1 MEKED
6 NIQVQSTVEEDTI
19 DIVDLL
25 RKVWLKRK
33 LILVIT
39 GAFMALGLIVALL
52 TPNQYTA
59 QCTLVP
65 QTGQQRTGGS
75 LGGLA
80 AMAGINLGSISS
92 GEILSPNVYPNII
105 KNIDFQKELLY
116 SLYIFDDAEKPVTY
130 FEHSTNP
137 LYRRFNL
144 LGTIKKYTIG
154 LPGTIIGA
162 IRGEPEDEPT
172 DGAAGIAG
180 IETISKLTYS
190 EQKVLKGLYEAF
202 SLSLNQKEGYVQ
214 LSTTMRDP
222 YLAAQITTK
231 AQQLLQEYLT
241 GFKLQKVQANLEFVE
256 ATYEEAKA
264 NFEAKQE
271 ELARFRDAN
280 VNLTSAMAR
289 TREEKLQSE
298 YTLLLGVYTE
308 LAKQKEQAKIAVT
321 ETTPI
326 LTVIEPVVVPVEKS
340 KPSRARMLI
349 IYTFLGLIVGVGWV
363 LGMPYL
369 KEVFSKVRKQ
379 N

>member
-6 NIQVQSTVEEDTI
+6 TI
-19 DIVDLL
+19 DLVALV
-25 RKVWLKRK
+25 RKVWVKRK
-33 LILVIT
+33 LVLIIT
-39 GAFMALGLIVALL
+39 GSFMALGLFVALL

-59 QCTLVP
+59 RCTLVP
-65 QTGQQRTGGS
+65 QAGKQSSGGN

-80 AMAGINLGSISS
+80 AMAGINLGSVSS
-92 GEILSPNVYPNII
+92 GEVLSPNVYPNII
-105 KNIDFQKELLY
+105 KNVDFQKELIH
-116 SLYIFDDAEKPVTY
+116 SLYVFEDVEEPVTY
-130 FEHSTNP
+130 YTYATDP
-137 LYRRFNL
+137 QYRKFNL
-144 LGTIKKYTIG
+144 LGSIKKYTVG
-154 LPGTIIGA
+154 LLGTIVEA
-162 IRGEPEDEPT
+162 IRGEPEENNKLI
-172 DGAAGIAG
+172 GSGI
-180 IETISKLTYS
+180 SVSRLTYK
-190 EQKVLKGLYEAF
+190 EHKVLERLHKVF
-202 SLSLNQKEGYVQ
+202 TLSLNQKEGYVQ

-231 AQQLLQEYLT
+231 AQQLLQAYLT
-241 GFKLQKVQANLEFVE
+241 DFKLQKVQANLEFVE
-256 ATYEEAKA
+256 GSYREAKA

-298 YTLLLGVYTE
+298 YSLLLGVYTE

>member
-1 MEKED
+1 M
-6 NIQVQSTVEEDTI
+6 
-19 DIVDLL
+19 
-25 RKVWLKRK
+25 
-33 LILVIT
+33 
-39 GAFMALGLIVALL
+39 
-52 TPNQYTA
+52 
-59 QCTLVP
+59 
-65 QTGQQRTGGS
+65 
-75 LGGLA
+75 
-80 AMAGINLGSISS
+80 
-92 GEILSPNVYPNII
+92 
-105 KNIDFQKELLY
+105 
-116 SLYIFDDAEKPVTY
+116 
-130 FEHSTNP
+130 
-137 LYRRFNL
+137 
-144 LGTIKKYTIG
+144 
-154 LPGTIIGA
+154 
-162 IRGEPEDEPT
+162 
-172 DGAAGIAG
+172 
-180 IETISKLTYS
+180 
-190 EQKVLKGLYEAF
+190 
-202 SLSLNQKEGYVQ
+202 Q

-222 YLAAQITTK
+222 YLAAQITLK
-231 AQQLLQEYLT
+231 GQQLLQKYLT
-241 GFKLQKVQANLEFVE
+241 EFKLQKVRANLEFVE
-256 ATYEEAKA
+256 ASYQEARQ

>member
-6 NIQVQSTVEEDTI
+6 TI
-19 DIVDLL
+19 DLVALL
-25 RKVWLKRK
+25 RKIWVQRK
-33 LILVIT
+33 TVLIIT
-39 GAFMALGLIVALL
+39 GSFMALGLLVALL

-59 QCTLVP
+59 RCTLVP
-65 QTGQQRTGGS
+65 QTGQQSSGGS
-75 LGGLA
+75 LSGLA
-80 AMAGINLGSISS
+80 AMAGINLGSVTS
-92 GEILSPNVYPNII
+92 GEVLSPNVYPNII
-105 KNIDFQKELLY
+105 KNAAFQKDLIH
-116 SLYIFDDAEKPVTY
+116 SLYVFENVEEPVTY
-130 FEHSTNP
+130 YEYATDP
-137 LYRRFNL
+137 KYGKFNL
-144 LGTIKKYTIG
+144 LGVLKKYTIG

-162 IRGEPEDEPT
+162 IRGEPEDEPLRAT
-172 DGAAGIAG
+172 AGDSG
-180 IETISKLTYS
+180 DKPMLHLTYKE
-190 EQKVLKGLYEAF
+190 EQVLKDLYEVF

-214 LSTTMRDP
+214 LSTTLRDP
-222 YLAAQITTK
+222 FLAAQITSK
-231 AQQLLQEYLT
+231 AQHLLQEYLT

-298 YTLLLGVYTE
+298 YTLLLSVYTE

-340 KPSRARMLI
+340 KPSRAKMLMI
-349 IYTFLGLIVGVGWV
+349 FTFWGLVVGVGWV
-363 LGMPYL
+363 LGWPYVKGVYEKL
-369 KEVFSKVRKQ
+369 KKED
-379 N
+379 

>member
-6 NIQVQSTVEEDTI
+6 TI
-19 DIVDLL
+19 DLVALV
-25 RKVWLKRK
+25 RKVWVKRK
-33 LILVIT
+33 LVLIIT
-39 GAFMALGLIVALL
+39 GAFMALGLFIALL

-65 QTGQQRTGGS
+65 QTGQQRSGGN

-80 AMAGINLGSISS
+80 AMAGINLGSVGS
-92 GEILSPNVYPNII
+92 GEVLSPNVYPNII
-105 KNIDFQKELLY
+105 KNVEFQKELIH
-116 SLYIFDDAEKPVTY
+116 SLYVFEDVEEPVTY
-130 FEHSTNP
+130 YNYVTDP
-137 LYRRFNL
+137 QYRKFNL
-144 LGTIKKYTIG
+144 LGTIKKYTVG
-154 LPGTIIGA
+154 LPGTILGA
-162 IRGEPEDEPT
+162 IRGEPEENNT
-172 DGAAGIAG
+172 LTGSGISVSRMTHK
-180 IETISKLTYS
+180 EH
-190 EQKVLKGLYEAF
+190 KVLEHLYKVF
-202 SLSLNQKEGYVQ
+202 MLSLNPKEGYVQ

-256 ATYEEAKA
+256 SSYREAKA

-280 VNLTSAMAR
+280 VNLTSAVAK

-340 KPSRARMLI
+340 KPARAMILF
-349 IYTFLGLIVGVGWV
+349 IYTFLGIMIGIGWV
-363 LGMPYL
+363 LGAPVL
-369 KEVFSKVRKQ
+369 KGVILKVKKE
-379 N
+379 NLL

>member
-1 MEKED
+1 MEENKQ
-6 NIQVQSTVEEDTI
+6 NLQPVEEDTI
-19 DIVDLL
+19 DLVEILQKL
-25 RKVWLKRK
+25 WAKRK
-33 LILVIT
+33 FILIVT
-39 GAFMALGLIVALL
+39 GVAMALGLVVALL

-59 QCTLVP
+59 SCTLVP
-65 QTGQQRTGGS
+65 QTGERRTGGS
-75 LGGLA
+75 LSGLA
-80 AMAGINLGSISS
+80 AMAGISLGDMTS
-92 GEILSPNVYPNII
+92 GEVLSPNVYPNII
-105 KNIDFQKELLY
+105 KNVSFQKELLHARY
-116 SLYIFDDAEKPVTY
+116 TFPDVPEPITY
-130 FEHSTNP
+130 YDYATDKQ
-137 LYRRFNL
+137 YQKFNL
-144 LGTIKKYTIG
+144 LGAVKKYTIG
-154 LPGTIIGA
+154 LPGVIIGA
-162 IRGEPEDEPT
+162 IRGEPEEEDTVSGTVQDKIPR
-172 DGAAGIAG
+172 
-180 IETISKLTYS
+180 LTYS
-190 EQKVLKGLYEAF
+190 EQKVAKSLFEAF
-202 SLSLNQKEGYVQ
+202 SLNLNQKEGYVQ
-214 LSTTMRDP
+214 LSTTMRNP
-222 YLAAQITTK
+222 YLAAQITLK
-231 AQQLLQEYLT
+231 AQQLLQQYLT
-241 GFKLQKVQANLEFVE
+241 EFKLQKVRANLEYVE
-256 ATYEEAKA
+256 ANFQEARQ

-298 YTLLLGVYTE
+298 YSLLLGVYTE